1 MTPPQI
7 AMFIIKRWRLE
18 HSIDAI
24 MVALYRAGHP
34 LAKTTILK
42 VIRTYVNASSENNGY
57 RGKASRSAD
66 RRKLNRRDQAGEIG
80 GL

>member
-18 HSIDAI
+18 HTIDAI

-34 LAKTTILK
+34 LTKATILK
-42 VIRTYVNASSENNGY
+42 VIRTYVKASTENNGRVRQ
-57 RGKASRSAD
+57 RGVIFRMA
-66 RRKLNRRDQAGEIG
+66 
-80 GL
+80 